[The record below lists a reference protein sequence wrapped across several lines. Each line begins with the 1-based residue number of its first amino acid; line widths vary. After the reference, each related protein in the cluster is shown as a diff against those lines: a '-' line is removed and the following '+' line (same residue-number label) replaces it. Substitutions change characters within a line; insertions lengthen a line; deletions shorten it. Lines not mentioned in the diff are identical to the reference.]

1 MDWTPIGTE
10 VQLLTANQQRIKDM
24 LDTGRSIW
32 SICGVMRMRREHVI
46 DEIYEIR
53 KKEANMSKPK
63 KTASGKLNNAQKAAI
78 YQAYKDGIATQ
89 QQLAKQYG
97 VCNQAISY
105 TIKRMRESEESMAAA
120 VDLPAAAQVPAPEPE
135 RKPAVENNPIEKA
148 TKGLE
153 TIAKTAAQVLGV
165 KQNPEKKP
173 AAINQEFENAIDK
186 MIEDAKA
193 EKNAANAEKKSEIA
207 EVPKPEPELED
218 VENGIPN
225 TPLVP
230 DQAISPVIRRL
241 VTYGI
246 SDMESEIEE
255 REQRI
260 AELKMEIEEFRKDIA
275 IAKEWKEQQK
285 WR

>member
-24 LDTGRSIW
+24 LDAGKGIW
-32 SICGVMRMRREHVI
+32 HICGVMRMRREHVI

-78 YQAYKDGIATQ
+78 YQAYKDVIATQ

-97 VCNQAISY
+97 VSNQAISY
-105 TIKRMRESEESMAAA
+105 TIKKMRESEESMAAA
-120 VDLPAAAQVPAPEPE
+120 VDLPSAAQVPAPEPE
-135 RKPAVENNPIEKA
+135 RKA
-148 TKGLE
+148 
-153 TIAKTAAQVLGV
+153 
-165 KQNPEKKP
+165 
-173 AAINQEFENAIDK
+173 AAINQDFENAIDK

-193 EKNAANAEKKSEIA
+193 EKNAANAEKKSEIT
-207 EVPKPEPELED
+207 EVPEPAQELED
-218 VENGIPN
+218 VENGIQN

-230 DQAISPVIRRL
+230 DKAISPVIRRL

>member
-24 LDTGRSIW
+24 LDAGRSIW

-53 KKEANMSKPK
+53 KKEVNMSKPK

-105 TIKRMRESEESMAAA
+105 TIKRMRDAEESMAAA

-135 RKPAVENNPIEKA
+135 RKA
-148 TKGLE
+148 
-153 TIAKTAAQVLGV
+153 
-165 KQNPEKKP
+165 
-173 AAINQEFENAIDK
+173 AAINQDFENAIDK

-193 EKNAANAEKKSEIA
+193 EKNAANAEKKSENA
-207 EVPKPEPELED
+207 EVSEPEPELED

-225 TPLVP
+225 TPLVQ
-230 DQAISPVIRRL
+230 DKAISPVIRRL

>member
-1 MDWTPIGTE
+1 MYVDWQPIGTE

-24 LDTGRSIW
+24 LDAGKGIW
-32 SICGVMRMRREHVI
+32 HICGVMRMRREHVI

-53 KKEANMSKPK
+53 KKEVHMAKKPL
-63 KTASGKLNNAQKAAI
+63 SGKLNSQQKAAI
-78 YQAYKDGIATQ
+78 YQAYKDGAKQ
-89 QQLAKQYG
+89 QELAKQYG

-105 TIKRMRESEESMAAA
+105 TIKKMREAEESMAAA

-135 RKPAVENNPIEKA
+135 RKA
-148 TKGLE
+148 
-153 TIAKTAAQVLGV
+153 
-165 KQNPEKKP
+165 

-193 EKNAANAEKKSEIA
+193 EKKSANAEEKSKIA
-207 EVPKPEPELED
+207 EVSEPEQELED
-218 VENGIPN
+218 CENGIPN
-225 TPLVP
+225 TPLVSEK
-230 DQAISPVIRRL
+230 AISPVIRRL

-260 AELKMEIEEFRKDIA
+260 AELKMEIEEFRKDIE
-275 IAKEWKEQQK
+275 IAKTWKEQQK
-285 WR
+285 WK

>member
-10 VQLLTANQQRIKDM
+10 VQLLTENQQRIKDM
-24 LDTGRSIW
+24 LDAGRSIW

-53 KKEANMSKPK
+53 KKEANMANKRGEG
-63 KTASGKLNNAQKAAI
+63 GKLTTQQKAAI
-78 YQAYKDGIATQ
+78 YQAYKDGMKQRTIAQ
-89 QQLAKQYG
+89 QYG
-97 VCNQAISY
+97 VCHQAVSY
-105 TIKRMRESEESMAAA
+105 TIKKMREAEESMAAA

-135 RKPAVENNPIEKA
+135 RKA
-148 TKGLE
+148 
-153 TIAKTAAQVLGV
+153 
-165 KQNPEKKP
+165 
-173 AAINQEFENAIDK
+173 AAINQDFENAIDK

-193 EKNAANAEKKSEIA
+193 EKNAANEEKKSEIA

-225 TPLVP
+225 TPLVQ
-230 DQAISPVIRRL
+230 DKAISPVIRRL